1 MPLAGVARHTT
12 PEAPEDLVTAAG
24 LVGLRRSA
32 HCLLWPLRS
41 VGVVSEHHLW
51 PGRAETLR
59 ADRAAR
65 AAPGPG
71 DLSAT
76 QLVQCWSREGSWA
89 NFQAAPR
96 GRGQG
101 RRGRGAPAPAA
112 RPGVPGLDATQDG
125 APAAPPGLSGP
136 DALQDGEPGTPSGS
150 EATSS
155 LPEVSSDEFG
165 PNLADLGGFLRPE
178 VPEAAEAAVA
188 APPAEPRGRGG
199 SAAKARLKRWSHFT
213 DEQWVADT
221 LTAGGLEP
229 LAESYTFHHDPGAGR
244 FYARCGG
251 KWVLGSSALLHRFIS
266 REAAL
271 EHVYLQCCADWE
283 VRKGYL
289 VGASDSEGSC
299 GAASSRSSEC
309 PSGGSEGD

>member
-1 MPLAGVARHTT
+1 MHLAGFARHTT
-12 PEAPEDLVTAAG
+12 PEVPRGLGTAARFA
-24 LVGLRRSA
+24 GLRRSA
-32 HCLLWPLRS
+32 RCLLWPLRS

-51 PGRAETLR
+51 PGRAEVLR

-71 DLSAT
+71 DLSAA
-76 QLVQCWSREGSWA
+76 QLVRLWSREGLWA
-89 NFQAAPR
+89 NSQAAPR

-101 RRGRGAPAPAA
+101 KRGRGAPAPAA
-112 RPGVPGLDATQDG
+112 RPGVSGPGATQDG
-125 APAAPPGLSGP
+125 VPAA

-150 EATSS
+150 EAASS

-165 PNLADLGGFLRPE
+165 PNLASLVGFLRPE
-178 VPEAAEAAVA
+178 EPEVAEAAEAVA
-188 APPAEPRGRGG
+188 APPAEPRGPGG
-199 SAAKARLKRWSHFT
+199 SAAKARLRRWSHFT

-221 LTAGGLEP
+221 LSARGLEP

-244 FYARCGG
+244 FYARCDGR
-251 KWVLGSSALLHRFIS
+251 WVLGSSALLHRYVS

-283 VRKGYL
+283 VRQGY
-289 VGASDSEGSC
+289 VAGASDSEGSC

-309 PSGGSEGD
+309 PSGGSAGE